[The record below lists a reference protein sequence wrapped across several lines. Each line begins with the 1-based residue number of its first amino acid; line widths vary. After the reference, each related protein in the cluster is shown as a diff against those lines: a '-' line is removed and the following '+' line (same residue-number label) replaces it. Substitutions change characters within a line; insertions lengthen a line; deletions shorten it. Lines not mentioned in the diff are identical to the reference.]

1 MRSFSVATTVALL
14 VLASVSAAQADFT
27 FTATSG
33 SLSTISVLPGDIFPV
48 EIAITSD
55 ASQQFDSFILDTVFS
70 SSGLELTGVAWGGV
84 FYGGSFNSATPTPS
98 ATNLANVNL
107 QGFSTIPSAGGVVAT
122 LSVKV
127 PAAYPYPTSLTI
139 TPQIDTLTLGITD
152 YISGG
157 LPASI
162 YTTEPLSVNI
172 VPEPATWILV
182 LSAVLGG
189 MVAWRRRR

>member
-1 MRSFSVATTVALL
+1 MRLVHVAATVAVLL
-14 VLASVSAAQADFT
+14 VISSAARADFT
-27 FTATSG
+27 FSATSG
-33 SLSTISVLPGDIFPV
+33 SLSTISVLPGDTFPV

-55 ASQQFDSFILDTVFS
+55 ASQQFDSFVLDAILS

-84 FYGGSFNSATPTPS
+84 FGSSPFNVATPTPS
-98 ATNLANVNL
+98 ATNLSNLNL
-107 QGFSTIPSAGGVVAT
+107 QGFAISPSAGGVVAT

-127 PAAYPYPTSLTI
+127 PAAHPYPTSLTI

-162 YTTEPLSVNI
+162 YATEPLSVNI

-182 LSAVLGG
+182 LTAVLGG
-189 MVAWRRRR
+189 LVAWRRRG